1 MGADKG
7 GGGTIW
13 VVLVSLQ
20 VFIWSRNVS
29 ASSAHFPFVFKDNFF
44 FEFFGV
50 GGDKKGRAFSS
61 RHRPL
66 LSDVIKGNLFGFDET
81 VRRSFIP

>member
-44 FEFFGV
+44 FNSLGLVETKREGV
-50 GGDKKGRAFSS
+50 LTTQQATFVA
-61 RHRPL
+61 
-66 LSDVIKGNLFGFDET
+66 VIKENLFGFDET
-81 VRRSFIP
+81 VQRSFIP